1 MSNFTKWHLALI
13 VISCASLGHALECY
27 VCTDQ
32 EGNRDKCL
40 NTIKTCEQG
49 QDICLTEIKWG
60 STPYWSQG
68 AKKQFYVSKKCATKR
83 ECERLQRG
91 NMPDCTHIWYQ
102 DWKCSSCCQGDRC
115 NYYVILYNM
124 KLKLRS
130 VYEAFSRR
138 KVVDSTQESILARV
152 LSTLDLTALGI
163 GSTLGVGVY
172 VLAGSVAKCHAGPA
186 VIISFAIAAIAS
198 MFAGLCYAEF
208 GARVPRAGSAYIYSY
223 VTMGEFV
230 AFLMGWTLI
239 LEYVIG
245 SASVVRALSTYVDVL
260 FNDSMKNSF
269 ESVMP
274 INVDSLSSYPDF
286 FALAVTLIFSA
297 ALAFGAKESSMANNI
312 FTLVNLSVVLFV
324 IIAGSFKADINNW
337 KTEPTCG
344 DCKDCSVCSHC
355 KSGQGGFM
363 PYELSGIIT
372 GAATCFYG
380 FIGFDCVATTGEEAK
395 NPQKSIPIAIIASL
409 TIVFFAYFGVS
420 VVLTTV
426 LPFYEQN
433 AKAPF
438 PHMFTVIGWD
448 WAKWFVTIGAIS
460 GLCASLLGSM
470 FPLPRVI
477 YAMASD
483 GLVFKWMG
491 NINSRF
497 HTPIMGTLSAGLLTG
512 ALATIFELEPLVN
525 MMSICTL
532 LTYSIV
538 AACVLILR
546 YEESEAY
553 EKKGDRNPR
562 TFIFT
567 VKQLVSANKLNHSTK
582 LTAQIVTALV
592 CCYVIFCI
600 CTAILLSRYI
610 TEIGEGRVIFVV
622 PLAILVVALVFTLSF
637 IYFQPVSDKKLSF
650 SVPLV
655 PFLPGF
661 SILINIYLMFTLDAN
676 TWIRFSVWM
685 AIGLGVYFFYGMWHS
700 NIRQKKLPPR
710 STDNDRDKNNVF
722 SPIT

>member
-1 MSNFTKWHLALI
+1 MPNFTKWHFALI
-13 VISCASLGHALECY
+13 TITCVSLGHALECY

-32 EGNRDKCL
+32 EGNKEKCL
-40 NTIKTCEQG
+40 NTIKTCEPG
-49 QDICLTEIKWG
+49 HDTCLTEIKWG
-60 STPYWSQG
+60 IYLFFFFLFNEE
-68 AKKQFYVSKKCATKR
+68 KKKKDERCKKRVYYRKNRPLIKSDDYRYTILVS
-83 ECERLQRG
+83 
-91 NMPDCTHIWYQ
+91 
-102 DWKCSSCCQGDRC
+102 
-115 NYYVILYNM
+115 LYKM
-124 KLKLRS
+124 KWKLRDL
-130 VYEAFSRR
+130 YKAFSRR
-138 KVVDSTQESILARV
+138 KVVDNTEESTLARV

-163 GSTLGVGVY
+163 GSTLGVGAY
-172 VLAGSVAKCHAGPA
+172 ILAGSVAKKHAGPA
-186 VIISFAIAAIAS
+186 VVISFAIAAVAS

-223 VTMGEFV
+223 VTIGEFV

-260 FNDSMKNSF
+260 FNDSMKNFF

-286 FALAVTLIFSA
+286 FALGVTLIFSV
-297 ALAFGAKESSMANNI
+297 ALAFGAKESSMVNNI

-324 IIAGSFKADINNW
+324 IIAGSLKADINNW
-337 KTEPTCG
+337 KTEPSCTET
-344 DCKDCSVCSHC
+344 DCEN
-355 KSGQGGFM
+355 GEGGFM
-363 PYELSGIIT
+363 PYGISGIIT
-372 GAATCFYG
+372 GAAACFYG

-395 NPQKSIPIAIIASL
+395 NPQRSIPIAIVASL
-409 TIVFFAYFGVS
+409 TIVFLAYFGVS

-426 LPFYEQN
+426 LPYYEQN
-433 AKAPF
+433 PEAPF
-438 PHMFTVIGWD
+438 PHIFDFIGWE

-497 HTPIMGTLSAGLLTG
+497 QTPIMGTLSAGLLTG
-512 ALATIFELEPLVN
+512 ILATIFELDPLVK

-538 AACVLILR
+538 ASCVLILR

-553 EKKGDRNPR
+553 EKKGDHNPR
-562 TFIFT
+562 TFVFII
-567 VKQLVSANKLNHSTK
+567 KQLISANKLNHSTK
-582 LTAQIVTALV
+582 LTAQIVTVLV
-592 CCYVIFCI
+592 CCYILLCI
-600 CTAILLSRYI
+600 CTAILLSMYT
-610 TEIGEGRVIFVV
+610 TEIAAGKVAFIVLLVIFV
-622 PLAILVVALVFTLSF
+622 IGLVITLSF
-637 IYFQPVSDKKLSF
+637 IYFQPVSGRKLAF
-650 SVPLV
+650 SVPFV

-661 SILINIYLMFTLDAN
+661 SILINIYLMMTLDKD
-676 TWIRFSVWM
+676 TWILFAIWI
-685 AIGLGVYFFYGMWHS
+685 AIGLGVYFLYGMWHS
-700 NIRQKKLPPR
+700 HIRNQKKW
-710 STDNDRDKNNVF
+710 STSNDKGADF
-722 SPIT
+722 SHIT